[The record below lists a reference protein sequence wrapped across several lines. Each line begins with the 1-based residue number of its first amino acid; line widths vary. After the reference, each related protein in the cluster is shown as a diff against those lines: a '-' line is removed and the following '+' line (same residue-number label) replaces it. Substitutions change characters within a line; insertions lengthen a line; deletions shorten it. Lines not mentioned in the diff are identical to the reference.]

1 MGISMPRLLLLVPHG
16 QRDTYRVRELNRIVA
31 EEAAALGIDYEV
43 VETDT
48 REPAIYIEDSR
59 SDTTLYIDE
68 DGEESEETIRMMIRV
83 LATIAISMD
92 SREVRETVSPY
103 IGVEEEIRRR

>member
-1 MGISMPRLLLLVPHG
+1 MPRLLLLVPHG

-31 EEAAALGIDYEV
+31 EEAAALGIEYQV
-43 VETDT
+43 LETDT

-59 SDTTLYIDE
+59 TDTTLYIDE
-68 DGEESEETIRMMIRV
+68 DGEESEETIRMMVRV

-92 SREVRETVSPY
+92 NRSMREEKPPY
-103 IGVEEEIRRR
+103 IGIEEEIRRR